1 MNGIGWK
8 SSSRSMSFALIA
20 LLAGCGTEPAGESSD
35 DSGLLADTSGS
46 GSVDTSGSGSVDTGL
61 NDTGTVAD
69 TAEDTIADTAVEDV
83 APDAESDTVADTGT
97 DTSDDTTTT
106 LGELPCEV
114 ATILETNCQG
124 CHGAVPVYGAAFSM
138 LTMADLLSPSFT
150 DASRSVA
157 ELMVERIVDVR
168 APMPPAPQPMLSASE
183 IATLT
188 AWVNGGSPAGEAC
201 LPPDTDTGSDAGT
214 DATDTAVEPDTT
226 VDPDAGADTT
236 VDPDTTPEPDTTVEP
251 DTTPEPVCEWE
262 VDFLANAGLGEG
274 DATPFTVP
282 RSANHYECF
291 YFRPTWTGTAQG
303 LRFSALIDDERVL
316 HHWLLYAEVGSGTP
330 GTRQGCSGS
339 HGDATLIAGWAPG
352 GDDWVM
358 PPGVGMELPTDTTY
372 FVEIHY
378 ANPRNLDITD
388 RSGVR
393 ICGTNTLQEHA
404 AATHWLGSELIG
416 FLGAGN
422 HQVTGTCRPTL
433 TEPAHIIKSWPHMHR
448 YGTSMFSEIVR
459 AGGTRETLIDVPF
472 SFDNQI
478 SHDTPFVINPGD
490 SIRTTCRY
498 TTDTF
503 LTTFGSNT
511 EDEMCYNFV
520 VAWPAGAFDTG
531 GGIRGGSE
539 NFCLQ

>member
-8 SSSRSMSFALIA
+8 LSSKSMSFALIA
-20 LLAGCGTEPAGESSD
+20 LLAGCGTAPAGESSD

-61 NDTGTVAD
+61 NDTSTVAD

-83 APDAESDTVADTGT
+83 APDVESDTVADTGAE
-97 DTSDDTTTT
+97 DTTTT

-114 ATILETNCQG
+114 ATILEANCQG

-168 APMPPAPQPMLSASE
+168 APMPPAPQPLLTASE
-183 IATLT
+183 VATLT

-201 LPPDTDTGSDAGT
+201 LPPDTDTGVDA
-214 DATDTAVEPDTT
+214 DTTADTT
-226 VDPDAGADTT
+226 VDPDAADTT

-303 LRFSALIDDERVL
+303 LKFSALIDDERVV

-330 GTRQGCSGS
+330 GTRRDCSGS
-339 HGDATLIAGWAPG
+339 HADATLIAGWAPG

-358 PPGVGMELPTDTTY
+358 PPSVGMELPTDTTY

-393 ICGTNTLQEHA
+393 VCGTNTLRENA

-422 HQVTGTCRPTL
+422 HSVTGTCRPTL

-511 EDEMCYNFV
+511 ENEMCYNFV
-520 VAWPAGAFDTG
+520 VAWPAGAFNTG

>member
-1 MNGIGWK
+1 MSESRWK
-8 SSSRSMSFALIA
+8 SFSGPVSLALTA
-20 LLAGCGTEPAGESSD
+20 LLAGCGTQPAGEGGGG
-35 DSGLLADTSGS
+35 SGVVADTSGS
-46 GSVDTSGSGSVDTGL
+46 GAGDAGL
-61 NDTGTVAD
+61 IDTGTVAD
-69 TAEDTIADTAVEDV
+69 AVEDTLADTLEDTSVEDV
-83 APDAESDTVADTGT
+83 APDTESDAAI
-97 DTSDDTTTT
+97 DTTPV

-114 ATILETNCQG
+114 ATILETNCQN
-124 CHGAVPVYGAAFSM
+124 CHGAVPVYGAAFSL

-150 DASRSVA
+150 DPSRSVA
-157 ELMVERIVDVR
+157 QLMVERIVDAR
-168 APMPPAPQPMLSASE
+168 APMPPAPQPLLSASD

-188 AWVNGGSPAGEAC
+188 AWVNGGSPAGDAC
-201 LPPDTDTGSDAGT
+201 LPPDSDTGT
-214 DATDTAVEPDTT
+214 DAGADTAADTTVDPDTGVDTT
-226 VDPDAGADTT
+226 VDPDAGVDTT
-236 VDPDTTPEPDTTVEP
+236 VDPDVADTTVEP

-262 VDFLANAGLGEG
+262 VDFLANEGLGEG

-282 RSANHYECF
+282 QSANHYECF

-303 LRFSALIDDERVL
+303 LKFSALIDDARVV

-339 HGDATLIAGWAPG
+339 HGNATLIAGWAPG

-378 ANPRNLDITD
+378 ANPRNLVTTD
-388 RSGVR
+388 HSGVR
-393 ICGTNTLQEHA
+393 VCGTNTLQEHA

-416 FLGAGN
+416 FLGAGP
-422 HQVTGTCRPTL
+422 HEVTGTCAPTL

-448 YGTSMFSEIVR
+448 YGTSMFSQIVR

-478 SHDTPFVINPGD
+478 SHDTPFIINPGD

-503 LTTFGSNT
+503 LVTFGPNT
-511 EDEMCYNFV
+511 EQEMCYNFV
-520 VAWPAGAFDTG
+520 VAWPAGSFNTG

>member
-20 LLAGCGTEPAGESSD
+20 LLAGCGTDPAGESGSD
-35 DSGLLADTSGS
+35 GNLVADTSGS

-61 NDTGTVAD
+61 NDTSTVAD
-69 TAEDTIADTAVEDV
+69 TAEDTLADTAVEDV
-83 APDAESDTVADTGT
+83 APDAESDTVADTVT
-97 DTSDDTTTT
+97 DATDDTTTT

-114 ATILETNCQG
+114 ATILEANCQG

-150 DASRSVA
+150 DPSRSVA

-188 AWVNGGSPAGEAC
+188 AWVNGGSPAGDAC

-226 VDPDAGADTT
+226 VDPDTT
-236 VDPDTTPEPDTTVEP
+236 VEPDTTPEPDTTVEP

-303 LRFSALIDDERVL
+303 LKFSALIDDERVV

-339 HGDATLIAGWAPG
+339 HGAATLIAGWAPG

-378 ANPRNLDITD
+378 ANPRNLVTTD

-393 ICGTNTLQEHA
+393 VCGTNTLQEHA

-416 FLGAGN
+416 FLGAGP

-459 AGGTRETLIDVPF
+459 AGGTRETLLDVPF

-478 SHDTPFVINPGD
+478 SHDTPFIINPGD

-520 VAWPAGAFDTG
+520 IAWPAGAFNTG

>member
-8 SSSRSMSFALIA
+8 LSSKSMSFALIA

-61 NDTGTVAD
+61 NDTSTVAD

-83 APDAESDTVADTGT
+83 APDVESDTVADTGAE
-97 DTSDDTTTT
+97 DTTTT

-114 ATILETNCQG
+114 ATILEANCQG

-168 APMPPAPQPMLSASE
+168 APMPPAPQPLLTASE
-183 IATLT
+183 VATLT

-201 LPPDTDTGSDAGT
+201 LPPDTDTGVDA
-214 DATDTAVEPDTT
+214 DTTADTT

-303 LRFSALIDDERVL
+303 LKFSALIDDERVV

-330 GTRQGCSGS
+330 GTRRDCSGS
-339 HGDATLIAGWAPG
+339 HADATLIAGWAPG

-358 PPGVGMELPTDTTY
+358 PPSVGMELPTDTTY

-393 ICGTNTLQEHA
+393 VCGTNTLRENA

-422 HQVTGTCRPTL
+422 HSVTGTCRPTL

-511 EDEMCYNFV
+511 ENEMCYNFV
-520 VAWPAGAFDTG
+520 VAWPAGAFNTG

>member
-8 SSSRSMSFALIA
+8 LSSKSMSFALIA

-61 NDTGTVAD
+61 NDTSTVAD

-83 APDAESDTVADTGT
+83 APDVESDTVADTGAE
-97 DTSDDTTTT
+97 DTTTT

-114 ATILETNCQG
+114 ATILEANCQG

-168 APMPPAPQPMLSASE
+168 APMPPAPQPLLTASE
-183 IATLT
+183 VATLT

-201 LPPDTDTGSDAGT
+201 LPPDTDTGVDA
-214 DATDTAVEPDTT
+214 DTTADTT
-226 VDPDAGADTT
+226 VDPDAADTT

-303 LRFSALIDDERVL
+303 LRFSALIDDERVV

-330 GTRQGCSGS
+330 GTRRDCSGS
-339 HGDATLIAGWAPG
+339 HADATLIAGWAPG

-358 PPGVGMELPTDTTY
+358 PPSVGMELPTDTTY

-393 ICGTNTLQEHA
+393 VCGTNTLRENA

-422 HQVTGTCRPTL
+422 HSVTGTCRPTL

-511 EDEMCYNFV
+511 ENEMCYNFV
-520 VAWPAGAFDTG
+520 VAWPAGAFNTG